1 MRIGDLMN
9 GIVIREADKVEIV
22 NLVDNYSDFFLSD
35 SDIVKRL
42 RVLPPNGPLS
52 EPGLSYLVKVYSDSE
67 THTLLFDT
75 GISGTCLLHNAQTFA
90 SSMAVLMGQV
100 GADFKDI
107 EAVVLSHGHFDHF
120 GGLLAFL
127 NQAKKEIP
135 VFLQADA
142 FVPRRFQVNPQIRID
157 MPGMDE
163 IVLTKAGAKLEKLNG
178 ASTIASGLVLL
189 SGKVERHTD
198 FEKGMQG
205 MEAKI
210 NDEWVPDP
218 FYDDQGLAV
227 NLKGCGLVVIGGCS
241 HAGIINTVK
250 HLQKT
255 SHIDKVHAI
264 LGGFHLSGEN
274 EKLIDPTIREMKA
287 IEPDYVVP
295 MHCTGW
301 KAINRFSEKMPER
314 FILNSVGTAFI
325 FQG

>member
-1 MRIGDLMN
+1 MN
-9 GIVIREADKVEIV
+9 GMMIREADKVEIV
-22 NLVDNYSDFFLSD
+22 VLVDNYSDFFLSD
-35 SDIVKRL
+35 SDVVKRM
-42 RVLPPNGPLS
+42 RVKAPNGPLS
-52 EPGLSYLVKVYSDSE
+52 EPGLSFLIKVYAGPE
-67 THTLLFDT
+67 AHTLLFDT

-90 SSMAVLMGQV
+90 SSMAVKKGQV

-127 NQAKKEIP
+127 DQAKKGMP

-142 FVPRRFQVNPQIRID
+142 FVSRRFQVNPQRQID

-163 IVLTKAGAKLEKLNG
+163 MALIKAGAKLEKTKG

-189 SGKVERHTD
+189 SGKVERQTD
-198 FEKGMQG
+198 FEKGMPE

-210 NDEWVPDP
+210 NDEWILDP

-227 NLKGCGLVVIGGCS
+227 DIKGSGLVVVGGCS

-250 HLQKT
+250 HLQKV
-255 SHIDKVHAI
+255 SRIDKVHAV

-274 EKLIDPTIREMKA
+274 EKLIDPTITEMKA
-287 IEPDYVVP
+287 IDPDYIVP

-301 KAINRFSEKMPER
+301 KAINRFAEEMPER
-314 FILNSVGTAFI
+314 FILNSVGTTYI
-325 FQG
+325 FQGQR